1 MNNPT
6 LAEIADEVPALV
18 KAGIKGLADDD
29 RLGLALALLDG
40 GRMTFSEIKAR
51 FGLNSSTLSSHL
63 TALQKGDLI
72 RNYYEKSEGRAYSYY
87 EATELPK
94 VMLGALFISIGKMK
108 VVENEPIRTREYD
121 PWTNKYGVDTSL
133 SDQQMGG
140 LPEIQAPRSRRRSAS
155 RPSRGQ
161 IGGVPEIQVATPS
174 KKRLSVPTIFN
185 NTTEETRYGKGVYQL
200 GNNAGRRRAT
210 IQGVYNE

>member
-1 MNNPT
+1 MGPARKLYNIQVGQAIPEYRMSNPT

-72 RNYYEKSEGRAYSYY
+72 RNYYQKSDGRAYSYY

-121 PWTNKYGVDTSL
+121 PWTNKYGASASL
-133 SDQQMGG
+133 SDQQ
-140 LPEIQAPRSRRRSAS
+140 
-155 RPSRGQ
+155 
-161 IGGVPEIQVATPS
+161 IGGITKMPVRVQS
-174 KKRLSVPTIFN
+174 KGHRSMPPIFN
-185 NTTEETRYGKGVYQL
+185 NTAEEARYGKGTPLL
-200 GNNAGRRRAT
+200 GNSSRVSKQVTTRCS
-210 IQGVYNE
+210 Q